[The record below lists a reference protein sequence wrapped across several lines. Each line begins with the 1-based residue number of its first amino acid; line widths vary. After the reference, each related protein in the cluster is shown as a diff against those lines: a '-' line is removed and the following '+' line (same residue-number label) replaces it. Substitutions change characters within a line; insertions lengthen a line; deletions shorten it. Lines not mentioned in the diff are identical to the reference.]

1 MNEETVQIPVHVDE
15 TTMKEAKALLKWH
28 KKDYFSMSSYV
39 FMFAFQ
45 IYYAIHTADA
55 IILCFALYTLAVAFD
70 MIAMIKKYKT
80 NDALIWVLCYELGRL
95 LSKKARKPRKK
106 KEEAQ

>member
-28 KKDYFSMSSYV
+28 KKDYFNMSSYV

-45 IYYAIHTADA
+45 IYYAIYKSDA
-55 IILCFALYTLAVAFD
+55 IILCFALFTLALAFD
-70 MIAMIKKYKT
+70 MGIMIRKHKI
-80 NDALIWVLCYELGRL
+80 NDSLIWVLCNELGRF
-95 LSKKARKPRKK
+95 LSKKSRKTAKK
-106 KEEAQ
+106 KAE